1 MAWINKSKTDGSG
14 SWTNKA
20 KTDDSASFSYKS
32 KTDGSGD
39 YANKSKTS
47 ATLFRGRL
55 LTPDG
60 NQILV
65 GTSEDEILIWQ
76 EYLENWG
83 HKSKTDESGD
93 WTLKAKVSA

>member
-1 MAWINKSKTDGSG
+1 MAWSNKSKTDE
-14 SWTNKA
+14 
-20 KTDDSASFSYKS
+20 
-32 KTDGSGD
+32 SGD
-39 YANKSKTS
+39 YGDKPKIS

-65 GTSEDEILIWQ
+65 GESLNEILIYQ

-83 HKSKTDESGD
+83 YKSKTDESGD
-93 WTLKAKVSA
+93 WNLKAKVSA